1 MQEEKPLWKKLLL
14 RILSRLQ
21 DVLFQLMGIMN
32 GKEKIK
38 QKLPIT
44 FQKRMMN

>member
-1 MQEEKPLWKKLLL
+1 MQEEKHSWKKLLL
-14 RILSRLQ
+14 RILSRHK

-38 QKLPIT
+38 QKLPII
-44 FQKRMMN
+44 FQKMMVN

>member
-1 MQEEKPLWKKLLL
+1 MQEEKTLWKKLIL
-14 RILSRLQ
+14 RVLSRHE
-21 DVLFQLMGIMN
+21 DVLFQLMDIMN

-38 QKLPIT
+38 QKLPII